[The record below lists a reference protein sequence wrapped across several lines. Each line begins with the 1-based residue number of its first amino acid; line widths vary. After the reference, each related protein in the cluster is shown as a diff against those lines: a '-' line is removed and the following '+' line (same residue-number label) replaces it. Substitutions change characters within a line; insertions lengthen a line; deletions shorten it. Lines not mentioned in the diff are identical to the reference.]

1 MKVLLVNT
9 SDHAGGAAIASLR
22 LLKALR
28 QAGIEATML
37 CRDRSAQTEGMD
49 EVMQLKP
56 TLWRKAKF
64 LLERLEIYIANGFKR
79 KGLFA
84 VDTAR
89 FGNDITKLKAFRE
102 ADVIHLHWTNQA
114 MLSLGNLKKILN
126 SGKRIVWTMHDMWP
140 FTGVCHNSADC
151 DRWFTSGCGRCPM
164 LLRPATNDLSA
175 STYRRKKAVYAT
187 GQITF
192 VGCSRWMADKAAQAP
207 LLSNQRVATIPN
219 PIDTHFYAPA
229 GTEGMPTQTEVRT
242 TLNLPTDRLLILF
255 SAFKVTDHNK
265 GIDHL
270 IEAVKLL
277 QKQYPE
283 WSERLGIVLAGRGA
297 NTLQEAFGDVPVYAM
312 GYVEDEERMRQ
323 IYQACNLFAMPTL
336 MDNLPNTVAESMA
349 CGVPCVAFSVGGVP
363 QMIDHGVNGYLAKY
377 DDCADLAKGIYATL
391 NSPSYTALCRNARTK
406 AVNAYD
412 ESTVAASY
420 IKLYKGQFS

>member
-114 MLSLGNLKKILN
+114 MLSLGNLKKN
-126 SGKRIVWTMHDMWP
+126 SQQWQTHCLDHAR
-140 FTGVCHNSADC
+140 
-151 DRWFTSGCGRCPM
+151 
-164 LLRPATNDLSA
+164 
-175 STYRRKKAVYAT
+175 Y
-187 GQITF
+187 
-192 VGCSRWMADKAAQAP
+192 
-207 LLSNQRVATIPN
+207 VAL
-219 PIDTHFYAPA
+219 HW
-229 GTEGMPTQTEVRT
+229 G
-242 TLNLPTDRLLILF
+242 LP
-255 SAFKVTDHNK
+255 
-265 GIDHL
+265 
-270 IEAVKLL
+270 
-277 QKQYPE
+277 
-283 WSERLGIVLAGRGA
+283 
-297 NTLQEAFGDVPVYAM
+297 
-312 GYVEDEERMRQ
+312 
-323 IYQACNLFAMPTL
+323 
-336 MDNLPNTVAESMA
+336 
-349 CGVPCVAFSVGGVP
+349 
-363 QMIDHGVNGYLAKY
+363 
-377 DDCADLAKGIYATL
+377 
-391 NSPSYTALCRNARTK
+391 
-406 AVNAYD
+406 
-412 ESTVAASY
+412 
-420 IKLYKGQFS
+420 